1 MFNAQ
6 QKKIIKNYE
15 YQWQFLLLFLIIL
28 LCSIRAQGTGEIFS
42 FILGGGLQIISSLTK
57 NSLTFLLSLK
67 MEGPLLVPYWKD
79 KYKQYNYSFLS
90 LISYDKIQVLW

>member
-1 MFNAQ
+1 MTISFALSHYFTLFN
-6 QKKIIKNYE
+6 
-15 YQWQFLLLFLIIL
+15 
-28 LCSIRAQGTGEIFS
+28 QGTGHRGDF
-42 FILGGGLQIISSLTK
+42 FVYLGGGGGLQIISSLTK

-90 LISYDKIQVLW
+90 LISYDKIQVL